1 MEFDQRKSSA
11 YYFSHPFI
19 TDSNSVCERYAQKYF
34 EGGLLNYI
42 NVDVRSRSQDRINQ
56 KWKKKME
63 NGSILLAP
71 QMRHILA
78 SLDSVASAAER
89 IQKEA

>member
-1 MEFDQRKSSA
+1 MKNCEKME
-11 YYFSHPFI
+11 
-19 TDSNSVCERYAQKYF
+19 
-34 EGGLLNYI
+34 
-42 NVDVRSRSQDRINQ
+42 
-56 KWKKKME
+56 ME

>member
-1 MEFDQRKSSA
+1 ME
-11 YYFSHPFI
+11 
-19 TDSNSVCERYAQKYF
+19 
-34 EGGLLNYI
+34 
-42 NVDVRSRSQDRINQ
+42 
-56 KWKKKME
+56 ME

-78 SLDSVASAAER
+78 SLNSVASAADG

>member
-1 MEFDQRKSSA
+1 MNVME
-11 YYFSHPFI
+11 
-19 TDSNSVCERYAQKYF
+19 
-34 EGGLLNYI
+34 
-42 NVDVRSRSQDRINQ
+42 
-56 KWKKKME
+56 KKIE

-78 SLDSVASAAER
+78 LLDSVASAADG

>member
-1 MEFDQRKSSA
+1 MVERSSPWNVVRLSVQVFQNAQGNRLIKVPSTVEKS
-11 YYFSHPFI
+11 
-19 TDSNSVCERYAQKYF
+19 KKKKK
-34 EGGLLNYI
+34 
-42 NVDVRSRSQDRINQ
+42 
-56 KWKKKME
+56 KWKIK
-63 NGSILLAP
+63 NGSILLAL

>member
-1 MEFDQRKSSA
+1 M
-11 YYFSHPFI
+11 
-19 TDSNSVCERYAQKYF
+19 
-34 EGGLLNYI
+34 
-42 NVDVRSRSQDRINQ
+42 
-56 KWKKKME
+56 KKE

-78 SLDSVASAAER
+78 SLDSVASTADV

>member
-1 MEFDQRKSSA
+1 ME
-11 YYFSHPFI
+11 
-19 TDSNSVCERYAQKYF
+19 N
-34 EGGLLNYI
+34 G
-42 NVDVRSRSQDRINQ
+42 
-56 KWKKKME
+56 KME